1 MNQGVEVLLSRMD
14 SNPDEFVGMDWP
26 MKSKWDW
33 LLDDL
38 RRRVLPTHEDKE
50 RGYVALRFLSDEE
63 VQALW
68 SKLESLRAD
77 EFTKK
82 VMQTLLHE
90 EEAVNPFAEA
100 VRAGMGQLSA
110 YQTKPTK
117 ILTTAALKA
126 DMLKLLE
133 ETAPDLEEASREQIL
148 ADLQALE
155 AQKTMKIKT
164 KGRYK

>member
-1 MNQGVEVLLSRMD
+1 MNQGVEILLARMD
-14 SNPDEFVGMDWP
+14 SNPDEFVSIDWP
-26 MKSKWDW
+26 NKGRWDW

-38 RRRVLPTHEDKE
+38 RRRVIPTHEDKE
-50 RGYVALRFLSDEE
+50 RGYVPLRFLNDAE

-90 EEAVNPFAEA
+90 EEEVNPFADA
-100 VRAGMGQLSA
+100 VRAGIGQLSQYA
-110 YQTKPTK
+110 TKPNR
-117 ILTTAALKA
+117 IAMSRSQYELLLKQ
-126 DMLKLLE
+126 
-133 ETAPDLEEASREQIL
+133 APDLEEASREQIL

-155 AQKTMKIKT
+155 AQKTMKLKT